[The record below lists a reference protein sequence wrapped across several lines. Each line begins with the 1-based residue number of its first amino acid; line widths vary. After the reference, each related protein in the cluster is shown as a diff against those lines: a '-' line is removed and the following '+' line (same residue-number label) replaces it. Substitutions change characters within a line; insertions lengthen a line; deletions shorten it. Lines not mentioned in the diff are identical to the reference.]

1 MVGGGA
7 NVCNACYASKYTP
20 MEFEFGR
27 KLYLP
32 CRPPSQLRA
41 NYSDNRANPSA
52 KLRFSALVSIA
63 RIDYIVHLRAS
74 TTVDGHR
81 GSLYPSLSLVSVH
94 SDSHLHLRSFPALSL
109 CSRPFSRSPAPRTDL
124 TIPRVGNYVATGETR
139 EFASSVFLS
148 LVSTLAPDPFATT
161 KSRGYFR
168 SVPWLNFHRRT
179 VRPLDRAR
187 RFRSFPIL
195 VSPDAPCSIHRSGR
209 LNRAFFSL
217 SLPALRGIFF

>member
-1 MVGGGA
+1 MVGGA
-7 NVCNACYASKYTP
+7 QTCATLA
-20 MEFEFGR
+20 M
-27 KLYLP
+27 
-32 CRPPSQLRA
+32 RA
-41 NYSDNRANPSA
+41 NIHRWNSNSDGSFICRAVLPPNSGLIIRIIVLIPRQSFA
-52 KLRFSALVSIA
+52 SPLSFRSRESITL
-63 RIDYIVHLRAS
+63 YTCELPPPWTV
-74 TTVDGHR
+74 TVDPST
-81 GSLYPSLSLVSVH
+81 SLPLSLVSVH

-187 RFRSFPIL
+187 RFRSSFHLMLL
-195 VSPDAPCSIHRSGR
+195 VPSIDRVD
-209 LNRAFFSL
+209 
-217 SLPALRGIFF
+217 